1 LPLVFAGGVGAAGNR
16 SVATGA
22 VTGLLLG
29 TFIGLIVIPV
39 LFVVFQHLQEKIVG
53 IKSVEKQHESQA

>member
-1 LPLVFAGGVGAAGNR
+1 MGAAGNR